1 MNTQSDNFTAE
12 MLLKMLGAEARGEG
26 TTAAGAEVVLEVL
39 QQAGVRIEGVEIA
52 DGSGLSSLDRLTA
65 RAVVDLISAARAD
78 PLVWPPFR
86 DSLALS
92 GVSGTL
98 KGRMRKK
105 PVRKA
110 VRAKTGTTNL
120 SSALSGIVRDR
131 YIFSILMNGH
141 FVPLWLTRPAQD
153 RFATVL
159 ARESSS

>member
-1 MNTQSDNFTAE
+1 
-12 MLLKMLGAEARGEG
+12 
-26 TTAAGAEVVLEVL
+26 
-39 QQAGVRIEGVEIA
+39 
-52 DGSGLSSLDRLTA
+52 
-65 RAVVDLISAARAD
+65 
-78 PLVWPPFR
+78 
-86 DSLALS
+86 
-92 GVSGTL
+92 
-98 KGRMRKK
+98 MRKK